1 MKKQKKQEEVYAVE
15 TECEQ
20 PVFTEDMFNFVERDE
35 NAAEKMY
42 TPSISYW
49 KDAWRRL
56 KKNKVAMAS
65 MIFIIVLVV
74 LAIFAPILSPYDH
87 STVNFAAM
95 DNSPSSEHW
104 FGTDNLGRDLWA
116 RVWMGARVSLFIAF
130 IAALVQSTVG
140 IIIGGVSGFFG
151 GKVDMFLMRF
161 YDIVDSIPLLVYVIL
176 IMMIMGSGMAPII
189 IAFALTGWIRMAR
202 LVRGQALS
210 LKESDYV
217 MAAKG
222 LGGSNMR
229 IIIRHMVPNML
240 GVIIVTLT
248 MSIPNAIFTEA
259 YLSYIGIGLQP
270 PLTSWGLL
278 ANEGAAV
285 IKTYPY
291 QLIIP
296 AIFISVTM
304 LAMQLFGDG
313 LRDSLDPKLRK

>member
-1 MKKQKKQEEVYAVE
+1 MKKKKIQEEVYNVE
-15 TECEQ
+15 FEHEQ
-20 PVFTEDMFNFVERDE
+20 AAFTEDMFTFVERDE
-35 NAAEKMY
+35 SAAEKMY
-42 TPSISYW
+42 APSISYW
-49 KDAWRRL
+49 QDAWRRL

-65 MIFIIVLVV
+65 MIFIILLAV
-74 LAIFAPILSPYDH
+74 LAIVAPMVSPYSHATLDY
-87 STVNFAAM
+87 AAM
-95 DNSPSSEHW
+95 NQSPSAEHW
-104 FGTDNLGRDLWA
+104 FGTDNLGRDMWA

-130 IAALVQSTVG
+130 VAALVQSTVG
-140 IIIGGVSGFFG
+140 IIIGGISGFFG
-151 GKVDMFLMRF
+151 GKVDMFLMRLS
-161 YDIVDSIPLLVYVIL
+161 DIVDSIPLLVYVIL

-229 IIIRHMVPNML
+229 IIISHMVPNML

-248 MSIPNAIFTEA
+248 MSIPTAIFTEA
-259 YLSYIGIGLQP
+259 YLSDIDIGLQP

-296 AIFISVTM
+296 ALFISITM
-304 LAMQLFGDG
+304 LSMQLFGDG
-313 LRDSLDPKLRK
+313 LRDALDPKLRK